1 MKLPKWGPN
10 MIDGL
15 LTRWL
20 KKVGDRVEKGE
31 ALCEVETEKVSNQVE
46 APESGTLVEILVN
59 EEEEVEV
66 GAVLAR
72 IEVD

>member
-1 MKLPKWGPN
+1 

-15 LTRWL
+15 ITRWL

-31 ALCEVETEKVSNQVE
+31 ALCEVETEKVTNEVE

-59 EEEEVEV
+59 EEDEAEV